1 MLTRRSGERFTANIW
16 PGFVD
21 AMTAILLIL
30 MFILSIF
37 MIVQSVL
44 RDTISSQKVE
54 LDEQQTELSQLGNNL
69 ETLKIELG
77 ILKDE
82 KSYLQTLSSEQ
93 RAELVAREAELQE
106 KINLL
111 TKLRNDVKVAE
122 TKITDF
128 KSQVAS
134 LIANRL
140 ELNENL
146 KLEREKT
153 SKEISSREAAE
164 LALAAARD
172 TISQKISKEQMMAAS
187 NEALEQLVKKL
198 KLENR
203 SLENLTAEKETELSM
218 VKEKME
224 SISKD
229 LTDAEKLRVMEQ
241 YAIRELQKD
250 LMEKQEELALI
261 TLTMEEERKKALETL
276 KLLAASKEAQRILK
290 EQANK
295 FEKKLEGNDNILT
308 EKNLALREAR
318 LRLSVQEEKAKA
330 SMKEVA
336 NLTLQ
341 TNTLKERIKE
351 LTAILDAT
359 IQKDFSNDVEI
370 KSLGAKLN
378 AALAKVASEQKMR
391 AQLEEKE
398 RKRLESETKKLRE
411 YRSVFF
417 GRLKNILGDIEGI
430 DVVGDRFVFSSEVL
444 FDKGSADI
452 GVAGK
457 LQLDAISNV
466 LKDISQKIPQDIN
479 WVLRVDGHTDKTPVS
494 QNSIFKDN
502 WELSQARSLS
512 VVKYMIN
519 RHQINP
525 KRLSAAGFGEYQ
537 PISFSETKD
546 ALAKN
551 RRIEF
556 KLTER

>member
-44 RDTISSQKVE
+44 RDTISSQKIE

-93 RAELVAREAELQE
+93 RAELIAREAELQE

-111 TKLRNDVKVAE
+111 TKLRNDVKVAG

-134 LIANRL
+134 LIAERL

-218 VKEKME
+218 VKEKIE

-330 SMKEVA
+330 SMKDVA

-525 KRLSAAGFGEYQ
+525 KRLSAAGFGEHQ

>member
-1 MLTRRSGERFTANIW
+1 MLTRRSGERFTTNIW

-44 RDTISSQKVE
+44 RDTISSQKIE

-69 ETLKIELG
+69 EDLRNQLGMLKT
-77 ILKDE
+77 E
-82 KSYLQTLSSEQ
+82 KSNLQTLSSEQ
-93 RAELVAREAELQE
+93 KAKLTRQEAQLQE

-111 TKLRNDVKVAE
+111 TKLRNDMTIAE
-122 TKITDF
+122 AKITDF

-134 LIANRL
+134 LIAKRL

-146 KLEREKT
+146 KLEMEKT
-153 SKEISSREAAE
+153 SREISNREAAE

-172 TISQKISKEQMMAAS
+172 TISQKISKEKMMAAS

-198 KLENR
+198 KFENK
-203 SLENLTAEKETELSM
+203 SLENLTEEKEIELSR
-218 VKEKME
+218 VKDKME
-224 SISKD
+224 SINRD
-229 LTDAEKLRVMEQ
+229 LTDAEKQRVLEQ
-241 YAIRELQKD
+241 YAIRNLQES
-250 LMEKQEELALI
+250 LMEKKEELALI
-261 TLTMEEERKKALETL
+261 TLTIEEERKKALETL
-276 KLLAASKEAQRILK
+276 KLLAASREAQRILK
-290 EQANK
+290 ERADK
-295 FEKKLEGNDNILT
+295 FEKKLSGNDTILK
-308 EKNLALREAR
+308 EKDLALREAR

-330 SMKEVA
+330 SMQEVA

-341 TNTLKERIKE
+341 TNSLKERLKE
-351 LTAILDAT
+351 LTGILDAT
-359 IQKDFSNDVEI
+359 IEKDFSNNVEI

-378 AALAKVASEQKMR
+378 AALAKVASEQKIR
-391 AQLEEKE
+391 AELEEKE
-398 RKRLESETKKLRE
+398 RKRLENETKNLRE

-417 GRLKNILGDIEGI
+417 GRLKKILGDIDGI

-444 FDKGSADI
+444 FDRGSADI
-452 GVAGK
+452 GLEGK
-457 LQLDAISNV
+457 LQLDTISNV
-466 LKDISQKIPQDIN
+466 LKDISQKIPEDIN

-512 VVKYMIN
+512 VVKYMISK
-519 RHQINP
+519 HEIDP
-525 KRLSAAGFGEYQ
+525 KRMSAAGFGEHQ
-537 PISFSETKD
+537 PISFSDSKED
-546 ALAKN
+546 LAKN

>member
-44 RDTISSQKVE
+44 RDTISSQKIE

-134 LIANRL
+134 LIAKRL

-146 KLEREKT
+146 ELEREKT
-153 SKEISSREAAE
+153 SREISSREAAE

-218 VKEKME
+218 VKEKIE

-290 EQANK
+290 EQADK

-330 SMKEVA
+330 SMKDVA

-444 FDKGSADI
+444 FDRGSADI